1 MNNYIFVLE
10 NLSKVIE
17 KIDKQLNGFAGNFD
31 SPIYGTIIFLAL
43 LFIAMFFINGSS
55 KK

>member
-1 MNNYIFVLE
+1 MNNYFFVLE

-17 KIDKQLNGFAGNFD
+17 RIDKQLNAFAGNFD
-31 SPIYGTIIFLAL
+31 SPIWGTAIFLGL
-43 LFIAMFFINGSS
+43 LFIAVFFINGMS